1 MKLSIEAKVAAAV
14 AVAFAA
20 LTIGAIAQEQRESG
34 TGGGNGYGPG
44 LSQMSLP
51 GSMISSSESHGGTG
65 ENEVIGLY

>member
-14 AVAFAA
+14 ALAFAA
-20 LTIGAIAQEQRESG
+20 LTLGTIAQEQSERG
-34 TGGGNGYGPG
+34 TGGSPG

-51 GSMISSSESHGGTG
+51 GSMISSSESHGGTS

>member
-14 AVAFAA
+14 AIAFTA
-20 LTIGAIAQEQRESG
+20 LTLGTIAQEQSERG
-34 TGGGNGYGPG
+34 TGANPG

-65 ENEVIGLY
+65 ENEVLGLY